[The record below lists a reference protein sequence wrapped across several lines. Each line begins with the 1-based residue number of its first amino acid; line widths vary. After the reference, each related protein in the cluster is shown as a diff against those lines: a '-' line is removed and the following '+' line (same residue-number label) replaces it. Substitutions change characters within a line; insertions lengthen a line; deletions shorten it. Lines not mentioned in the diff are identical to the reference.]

1 MAPQLRSPTAA
12 ACADARFLCG
22 VFRRPADSAQRAL
35 GGVLRAGQP
44 RVRSRVGCI
53 AARARCTELHQRF
66 EQGACCGAPRRQRA
80 VLPSSPPS
88 SCSPR
93 SSAPAAACHGDL
105 SFSHLVVRRN
115 RHSTTRGAS
124 RAART
129 VKGRGGGAQCWARAA
144 AAAPRLRAAA
154 PRRELDTRLV
164 NRGAGPSTPQ
174 TPGLPRSD
182 QDRKWSG
189 LSCSKACRCRCCA
202 ARDCGT
208 LLAALVCGGR
218 ARMEHALPTAR
229 RARDWGGC

>member
-93 SSAPAAACHGDL
+93 SSAPAASCHGDL

-115 RHSTTRGAS
+115 RHSTTCGAS

-144 AAAPRLRAAA
+144 TRSCCRAAPSCGGAA
-154 PRRELDTRLV
+154 PGAGHQVSQSRRWTLDTT
-164 NRGAGPSTPQ
+164 NSWPSAF
-174 TPGLPRSD
+174 GSRS
-182 QDRKWSG
+182 QMVRFVVLESMPVSV
-189 LSCSKACRCRCCA
+189 LRCA
-202 ARDCGT
+202 
-208 LLAALVCGGR
+208 
-218 ARMEHALPTAR
+218 
-229 RARDWGGC
+229 